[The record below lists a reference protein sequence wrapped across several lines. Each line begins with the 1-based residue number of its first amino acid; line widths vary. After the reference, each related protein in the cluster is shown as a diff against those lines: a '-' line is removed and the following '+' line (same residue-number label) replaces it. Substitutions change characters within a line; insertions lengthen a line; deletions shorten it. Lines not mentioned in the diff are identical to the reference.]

1 MQQMKWEEL
10 LDKIEKLFGFIE
22 HTTEEYPERRRT
34 VETVVFDGASGRM
47 MLERTVKALFL
58 ERKATYSKRVGS
70 PAEFE
75 NIYSEDE
82 VVDVVRYYKWN
93 KLAGEWKEIDI
104 FDLGR

>member
-1 MQQMKWEEL
+1 MQQTKWEEL

>member
-1 MQQMKWEEL
+1 MHQTKWDGL

-22 HTTEEYPERRRT
+22 HTFEEYPERRKS

-58 ERKATYSKRVGS
+58 ERKAAYSKRVGS
-70 PAEFE
+70 ETEFE
-75 NIYSEDE
+75 NIYSENE
-82 VVDVVRYYKWN
+82 VVDVVRYYKWD
-93 KLAGEWKEIDI
+93 KLAWEWKEIDI